1 MVFHLINK
9 LPNKCIAH
17 APMLFPP
24 PPLARP
30 PLQRHPNQQH
40 QNGHRKNA
48 QRAQEQQ
55 KALVI
60 GGTAVGRRA
69 LEGELVRVTNAI
81 VLGRGI
87 RAMAVRMLEGAEEF

>member
-1 MVFHLINK
+1 
-9 LPNKCIAH
+9 
-17 APMLFPP
+17 MLFPP

-55 KALVI
+55 KALVV

-87 RAMAVRMLEGAEEF
+87 SAMAVRMLEGAEVF